1 MSAKLTKFMSS
12 NNKIF
17 KLILKATI
25 IEVEIDKKAF
35 EVLYIKKDSL
45 LSCLF
50 ISN

>member
-25 IEVEIDKKAF
+25 IEVEIVKKAF
-35 EVLYIKKDSL
+35 EGVIYKKKTA
-45 LSCLF
+45 F
-50 ISN
+50 